1 MRRRVIQYFLIPS
14 ILIFSDILLMFLGHF
29 SGTTGNDYS
38 LSAFGKYLSELQF
51 SDLLPAL
58 VIAAVVV
65 VLVELAIRY
74 NGK

>member
-1 MRRRVIQYFLIPS
+1 
-14 ILIFSDILLMFLGHF
+14 MFLGHF